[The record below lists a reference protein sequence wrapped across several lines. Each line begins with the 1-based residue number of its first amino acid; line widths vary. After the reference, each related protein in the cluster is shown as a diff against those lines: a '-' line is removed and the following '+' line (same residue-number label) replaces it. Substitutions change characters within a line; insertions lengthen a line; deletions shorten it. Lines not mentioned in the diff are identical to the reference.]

1 MVSRRLFCSCR
12 IPIYRTHKCNFYTL
26 KHSRGIAYNRRLV
39 QQWQQLHHHA
49 FSRFCIKEA
58 GFKNLGHLVLEFSVI
73 TPSKLITYQVHIYI
87 KTHLKIFKKHKYLE
101 VRKLHFKKKYFES
114 EIKCRYNFVQITSF
128 FQFVFV
134 LFIRKNIFVLLL
146 QIECKSQ

>member
-1 MVSRRLFCSCR
+1 MDEQQKIIHNRNINFETYCQFSVCLILRGENNMVSRRLFCSCR

-101 VRKLHFKKKYFES
+101 VRKLHFKKK
-114 EIKCRYNFVQITSF
+114 
-128 FQFVFV
+128 
-134 LFIRKNIFVLLL
+134 
-146 QIECKSQ
+146 